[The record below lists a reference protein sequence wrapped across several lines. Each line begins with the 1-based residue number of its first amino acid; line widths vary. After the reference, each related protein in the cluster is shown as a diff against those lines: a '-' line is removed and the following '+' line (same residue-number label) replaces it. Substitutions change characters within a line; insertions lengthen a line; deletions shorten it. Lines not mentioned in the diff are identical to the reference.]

1 MVRLTSQSYEAARD
15 WLGRHGRPLE
25 QAMLAHTFDGAG
37 HDAVYD
43 ALGAYQNADGGFGR
57 RLEADHTD
65 DRSTVLNTTLALEIH
80 RRLGTPDDHP
90 QIVKAVGYLLDQYN
104 ADRRVW
110 PIRWPGEPGEPGE
123 PGADGPLWFKA
134 ESPEA
139 LAAAFGGYKLNPTA
153 EVIGYLHDYAA
164 HVPAGFLREITQSA
178 VANTLA
184 GDSDLEHHGLMCAAR
199 LLQSPSLPEA
209 ERGVLQDRLSSAF
222 VDAVETDTNKWSGY
236 VLRPTQIVDTPDHPL
251 AGCLPAGLLDADLEY
266 ETQRQADDG
275 AWHPFWN
282 WGSDSPA
289 WREAEQAWCSF
300 LTERTLRLLAA
311 FGRIEGRGGA
321 S

>member
-90 QIVKAVGYLLDQYN
+90 QIVKAVGYLLDQYD

-110 PIRWPGEPGEPGE
+110 PIRWPGEPG
-123 PGADGPLWFKA
+123 ADGPPWFKA

-199 LLQSPSLPEA
+199 LCTLGSA
-209 ERGVLQDRLSSAF
+209 GCQDRLSSAF
-222 VDAVETDTNKWSGY
+222 ADAVET
-236 VLRPTQIVDTPDHPL
+236 
-251 AGCLPAGLLDADLEY
+251 A
-266 ETQRQADDG
+266 
-275 AWHPFWN
+275 
-282 WGSDSPA
+282 
-289 WREAEQAWCSF
+289 
-300 LTERTLRLLAA
+300 
-311 FGRIEGRGGA
+311 
-321 S
+321 